1 MINRQMKKAEILY
14 PSKEVDDFGYSEEYT
29 TLKNIDI
36 AIMLYNQTNTND
48 VRFKDVEYIGLSEC
62 KDLDDSMIIRQDN
75 KQYKIMLVNITKRL
89 GQYFLK
95 VVN

>member
-36 AIMLYNQTNTND
+36 AIMLYNQTNIND